1 MSGFASPSLSSFV
14 IDLPLI
20 SEIVSLKLAIA
31 ISKICELLINVWTI
45 LVCKKSLIQFYLRL
59 YMKEKVECPKCNE
72 VMLDVQ
78 ACHLIC
84 PRCGSHMDCS
94 DKGSVW

>member
-1 MSGFASPSLSSFV
+1 V
-14 IDLPLI
+14 IDLPLT

-31 ISKICELLINVWTI
+31 ISKICELLINLWTI
-45 LVCKKSLIQFYLRL
+45 LICKKSLIQFSRTQT
-59 YMKEKVECPKCNE
+59 MKEKVECPRCNE
-72 VMLDVQ
+72 IMLDVQ

>member
-1 MSGFASPSLSSFV
+1 MDF
-14 IDLPLI
+14 PLT
-20 SEIVSLKLAIA
+20 SEIVNLKLAIA
-31 ISKICELLINVWTI
+31 ISKICELLINLWTN
-45 LVCKKSLIQFYLRL
+45 LLCKKSLIQFHALL
-59 YMKEKVECPKCNE
+59 SMKEKVECPKCNE
-72 VMLDVQ
+72 IMLDVQ

>member
-1 MSGFASPSLSSFV
+1 MDF
-14 IDLPLI
+14 PLT
-20 SEIVSLKLAIA
+20 SEIVNLKLAIA
-31 ISKICELLINVWTI
+31 ISKICELLINLWTI
-45 LVCKKSLIQFYLRL
+45 LVCKKSLIQFYVILN
-59 YMKEKVECPKCNE
+59 MEEKVECPKCNE
-72 VMLDVQ
+72 IMLDVQ